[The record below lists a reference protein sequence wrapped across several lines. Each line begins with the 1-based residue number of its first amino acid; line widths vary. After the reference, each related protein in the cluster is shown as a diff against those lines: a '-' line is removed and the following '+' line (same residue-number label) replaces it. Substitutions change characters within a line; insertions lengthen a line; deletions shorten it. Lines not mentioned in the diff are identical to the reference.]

1 MPFQGLKRYAT
12 DIFKGGRDN
21 LMDAVGIDYP
31 EQLFIKSMTGGAAG
45 DGTIREL
52 PPEVLR
58 DVRTQ
63 FDDQVFMSESDL
75 KKEIAAAEQKPQPDL
90 ADAMALKNLKS
101 MLERGQYE
109 PEGPITETRSRPVSM
124 YGSSRDAHLGLG
136 TVQVH
141 RNPDGTVRI
150 TDIWDVDNPEKRLP
164 DGNIF
169 DLAEGGRKATQV
181 FDIANSLG
189 TYRPMPIDIQLTAD
203 QWAAAQRDSSEQAA
217 REKNMDTYQ
226 NKDVANALKK
236 PAKMS
241 MAGITSNTPLIKKP
255 AEQYGPVLGA
265 YSEMSDEAL
274 KEKMKSF
281 IAAMNSGAF
290 GP

>member
-1 MPFQGLKRYAT
+1 MPFQGLKRYAA
-12 DIFKGGRDN
+12 DVFKGGRDK

-63 FDDQVFMSESDL
+63 FDRQLITREGLES
-75 KKEIAAAEQKPQPDL
+75 EIALGEKKPQPTL
-90 ADAMALKNLKS
+90 EDAFHLQNLKKV
-101 MLERGQYE
+101 LERGEFE

-150 TDIWDVDNPEKRLP
+150 TDVWDVDNPEQRVGGK
-164 DGNIF
+164 IM
-169 DLAEGGRKATQV
+169 DLTEGGRKATQV

-203 QWAAAQRDSSEQAA
+203 QWADAQRSKSSQADRDKSMNTHVYENKNNPLPEQFGPFPGP
-217 REKNMDTYQ
+217 
-226 NKDVANALKK
+226 
-236 PAKMS
+236 PA
-241 MAGITSNTPLIKKP
+241 
-255 AEQYGPVLGA
+255 
-265 YSEMSDEAL
+265 MSDEQQ
-274 KEKMKSF
+274 KKMMESF
-281 IAAMNSGAF
+281 FAAMNSGEF
-290 GP
+290 KP

>member
-63 FDDQVFMSESDL
+63 FDNQALTKSQLEQ
-75 KKEIAAAEQKPQPDL
+75 EIAAGEQKPQADFE
-90 ADAMALKNLKS
+90 DAMKLHHLKQAL
-101 MLERGQYE
+101 EAGQYE

-150 TDIWDVDNPEKRLP
+150 TDIWDVDNPEQRTR
-164 DGNIF
+164 DGLVL
-169 DLAEGGRKATQV
+169 DLMEGGRKATQV
-181 FDIANSLG
+181 FDAASSLG

-203 QWAAAQRDSSEQAA
+203 QWAAAQRGKSEQAA
-217 REKNMDTYQ
+217 RERTMDTYE
-226 NKDVANALKK
+226 NKDLANVSP

-241 MAGITSNTPLIKKP
+241 ITGGIPFVPKKP
-255 AEQYGPVLGA
+255 PEKFGPYLMPELPPEVSEEQ
-265 YSEMSDEAL
+265 
-274 KEKMKSF
+274 KEKMESF
-281 IAAMNSGAF
+281 FAAMNSGAF

>member
-1 MPFQGLKRYAT
+1 MPFQGLKRYAA
-12 DIFKGGRDN
+12 DVFKGGRDK

-63 FDDQVFMSESDL
+63 FDQQLMTREGL
-75 KKEIAAAEQKPQPDL
+75 ENEIALGEKKPQPTL
-90 ADAMALKNLKS
+90 EDAIHLQNLKKV
-101 MLERGQYE
+101 LERGEFE

-150 TDIWDVDNPEKRLP
+150 TDVWDVDNPEDRLA
-164 DGNIF
+164 DGSIM

-189 TYRPMPIDIQLTAD
+189 TYQPMPIDIQLTAD
-203 QWAAAQRDSSEQAA
+203 QWAAAQRSKSSQAE
-217 REKNMDTYQ
+217 RDKTMDTYVYE
-226 NKDVANALKK
+226 NKN
-236 PAKMS
+236 
-241 MAGITSNTPLIKKP
+241 NPLP
-255 AEQYGPVLGA
+255 EQFGPFPSPPV
-265 YSEMSDEAL
+265 MSDEEM
-274 KEKMKSF
+274 EKKMESF

-290 GP
+290 KP

>member
-1 MPFQGLKRYAT
+1 MPFQGLKRYAA
-12 DIFKGGRDN
+12 DVFKGGRDN

-31 EQLFIKSMTGGAAG
+31 EQLFIKSMTGGAVG

-63 FDDQVFMSESDL
+63 FDQQLVTREEL
-75 KKEIAAAEQKPQPDL
+75 ENEIALGEKKPQPTLD
-90 ADAMALKNLKS
+90 DAIHLKHLKKK
-101 MLERGQYE
+101 LERGLFE
-109 PEGPITETRSRPVSM
+109 PEGPITETRSRPVGM

-150 TDIWDVDNPEKRLP
+150 TDVWDVDNPERRLP
-164 DGNIF
+164 DGRIA

-181 FDIANSLG
+181 FDIATSLG

-203 QWAAAQRDSSEQAA
+203 QWADAQRSKSSQAERDKTMNTYVYENKNNPSPEQFGPF
-217 REKNMDTYQ
+217 
-226 NKDVANALKK
+226 
-236 PAKMS
+236 PA
-241 MAGITSNTPLIKKP
+241 PP
-255 AEQYGPVLGA
+255 A
-265 YSEMSDEAL
+265 MSDEQQ
-274 KEKMKSF
+274 KKMMESF
-281 IAAMNSGAF
+281 FAAMNSGEF
-290 GP
+290 KP

>member
-1 MPFQGLKRYAT
+1 MPFQGLKRYAA
-12 DIFKGGRDN
+12 DVFKGGRDK

-63 FDDQVFMSESDL
+63 FDRQLMTREGL
-75 KKEIAAAEQKPQPDL
+75 ENEIALGEKKPQPTL
-90 ADAMALKNLKS
+90 EDAIHLQNLKKV
-101 MLERGQYE
+101 LEKGEFE

-150 TDIWDVDNPEKRLP
+150 TDVWDVDNPADRLP
-164 DGNIF
+164 DGSIM

-189 TYRPMPIDIQLTAD
+189 TYQPMPIDIQLTAD
-203 QWAAAQRDSSEQAA
+203 QWAAAQRSKSSQAE
-217 REKNMDTYQ
+217 RDKTMDTYEYV
-226 NKDVANALKK
+226 NKNNPLPEQFGPFPGEGTPVMTDEQQKK
-236 PAKMS
+236 M
-241 MAGITSNTPLIKKP
+241 M
-255 AEQYGPVLGA
+255 E
-265 YSEMSDEAL
+265 
-274 KEKMKSF
+274 SF
-281 IAAMNSGAF
+281 IAAMNSGEF
-290 GP
+290 KP

>member
-1 MPFQGLKRYAT
+1 MPFRLAG
-12 DIFKGGRDN
+12 DIFKGGRDK
-21 LMDAVGIDYP
+21 LMNVVGVPYP
-31 EQLFIKSMTGGAAG
+31 EQLFLKSMTGGAAG

-63 FDDQVFMSESDL
+63 FDRQRITKEAL
-75 KKEIAAAEQKPQPDL
+75 ENEIALGEKKPQPTVM
-90 ADAMALKNLKS
+90 DAMHLDQLKKV
-101 MLERGQYE
+101 LERGEFE
-109 PEGPITETRSRPVSM
+109 PEGPITETRSSPVSM

-150 TDIWDVDNPEKRLP
+150 TDIWDVDNPERRLP

-203 QWAAAQRDSSEQAA
+203 QWAAARRGVSSQAERD
-217 REKNMDTYQ
+217 KTMDTYANTDLARK
-226 NKDVANALKK
+226 NKDKAAPQEFGPAGPPLTDEEQKK
-236 PAKMS
+236 M
-241 MAGITSNTPLIKKP
+241 M
-255 AEQYGPVLGA
+255 E
-265 YSEMSDEAL
+265 
-274 KEKMKSF
+274 SF
-281 IAAMNSGAF
+281 IAAMNSGEF
-290 GP
+290 KP

>member
-12 DIFKGGRDN
+12 DVFKGGRDK

-63 FDDQVFMSESDL
+63 FDNQILTKSQLEQEIASGEQKTQPDINDAIKLNNLKNAL
-75 KKEIAAAEQKPQPDL
+75 KKGMFE
-90 ADAMALKNLKS
+90 S
-101 MLERGQYE
+101 
-109 PEGPITETRSRPVSM
+109 EGPITETRSRPVSM

-150 TDIWDVDNPEKRLP
+150 TDIWDVDNPERRTP
-164 DGNIF
+164 DGLVA
-169 DLAEGGRKATQV
+169 DLMEGGRKATQV
-181 FDIANSLG
+181 FDAASSLG

-203 QWAAAQRDSSEQAA
+203 QWAAAQRGKSEQAA
-217 REKNMDTYQ
+217 RERTMDTYE
-226 NKDVANALKK
+226 NKDLANLGQQ
-236 PAKMS
+236 AKMS
-241 MAGITSNTPLIKKP
+241 ITGGIPFVMKKP
-255 AEQYGPVLGA
+255 PEQFGPYVMPELPPEV
-265 YSEMSDEAL
+265 SEEDKKKLE
-274 KEKMKSF
+274 SF
-281 IAAMNSGAF
+281 FAAMNSGEF
-290 GP
+290 KP